1 MELESSNLIINMNK
15 PNNGKKE
22 DFFSYQ
28 KDVKLLTN
36 FLRIIL
42 GFLNVLIISSSSLIF
57 FSKRIDQIIP
67 LKLNYSK
74 TTQKDLIHYQDIQH
88 NFCNNVRYL
97 ANKELEEKIILYNVN
112 LNDTNFDMF
121 IYDNFDY
128 YSWKIK
134 LNQSYEG
141 EATLHMLNAIKYF
154 ADKYDFEN
162 DDIAIIDIGSN
173 VGWFSTYFGTFKY
186 NVLSFEPLPENYY
199 ILKKNFCRTNMDF
212 FGTSSTITIINEA
225 LYPIETF
232 CDYYKDIKNSKK
244 NLILCDKSKEK
255 NLDKDYIKVDRIKTT
270 KLSNFLPQIMNKRI
284 ALLRLDLEYEGE
296 MAIESGKELITKFHV
311 PYIFIEFNMLMFALH
326 ETRPQDFL
334 RFFINNGYKIS
345 LNGFLTDQFITV
357 EDLMR
362 IEFITINLYLV
373 CVGK

>member
-1 MELESSNLIINMNK
+1 MELESSNLIINMNIPK
-15 PNNGKKE
+15 NGKKE

-74 TTQKDLIHYQDIQH
+74 TTQKDLIYYQDIQH
-88 NFCNNVRYL
+88 NFCNNFRYL
-97 ANKELEEKIILYNVN
+97 TNKELEEKIILYNVN

-154 ADKYDFEN
+154 EDKYDFEN

-362 IEFITINLYLV
+362 IEFTTINLYLV

>member
-15 PNNGKKE
+15 PKNGKKE

-74 TTQKDLIHYQDIQH
+74 TTQKDLIYYQDIKH

-154 ADKYDFEN
+154 EDKYDFEN